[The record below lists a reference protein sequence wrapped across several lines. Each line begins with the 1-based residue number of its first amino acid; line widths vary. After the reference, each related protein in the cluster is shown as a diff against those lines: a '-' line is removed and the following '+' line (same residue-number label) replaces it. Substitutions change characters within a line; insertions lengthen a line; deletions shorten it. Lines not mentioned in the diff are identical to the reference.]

1 MLEFPLASSHRRRGL
16 VIESGDDDLIQ
27 GMVRRDVTAL
37 TDLDDRYGS
46 VAFALAYRV
55 LDDAAT
61 AEEVVQDAFL
71 LAWRHAPS
79 FDTARSGSLRAWLLT
94 IVHHRAIDARRRLA
108 RRREIV
114 GLEAIEEM
122 LAVPGVW
129 DEVALG
135 LERDEIRAA
144 VGALPESQ
152 RHAIALAFF
161 DGLTHRE
168 IAERTGIPLGTVK
181 SRLRLG
187 LEKLHGALSAARA
200 QRGGE
205 RAVEC
210 DSAQGGRTPSGRTS
224 GRW

>member
-1 MLEFPLASSHRRRGL
+1 
-16 VIESGDDDLIQ
+16 VIEFGDDDLIQ
-27 GMVRRDVTAL
+27 GMARRDLTAL
-37 TDLDDRYGS
+37 MALYDRYDR

-71 LAWRHAPS
+71 LAWRRAPS
-79 FDTARSGSLRAWLLT
+79 FDVARGGSLRAWLLT
-94 IVHHRAIDARRRLA
+94 IVHHRAIDARRRLG
-108 RRREIV
+108 RHRETF
-114 GLEAIEEM
+114 GLEAVEET

-129 DEVALG
+129 DEVVRR

-144 VGALPESQ
+144 VGALPENQ
-152 RHAIALAFF
+152 RHAIELAYF

-168 IAERTGIPLGTVK
+168 IAERTGLPLGTVK

-205 RAVEC
+205 RAVGC
-210 DSAQGGRTPSGRTS
+210 DGTRGGRTPCGRTS
-224 GRW
+224 GR